1 MPSCLYTLCDSCSAA
16 WWDVL
21 DRTVAMLQV
30 KAASKKKDLNLK
42 FHGAKD
48 HLDDS
53 MHEYKVSIL

>member
-1 MPSCLYTLCDSCSAA
+1 
-16 WWDVL
+16 
-21 DRTVAMLQV
+21 MLQV